1 MNLQIIFL
9 LIVLT
14 NLQRQTKQ
22 KTNTKQNKI
31 LTCGGSG
38 GGGGSK
44 VIQKSFRFTCNLLTT
59 NNDDA

>member
-31 LTCGGSG
+31 LTCGGSV
-38 GGGGSK
+38 GGSK

>member
-38 GGGGSK
+38 GGGGARVSK
-44 VIQKSFRFTCNLLTT
+44 KSSRLP
-59 NNDDA
+59 

>member
-22 KTNTKQNKI
+22 KTNTKHNKI
-31 LTCGGSG
+31 LTCGGSVG
-38 GGGGSK
+38 GGEQGDPK
-44 VIQKSFRFTCNLLTT
+44 IVPIYM
-59 NNDDA
+59 